1 MQFFITQKTKFPFCF
16 IPFLHTIIT
25 IRPPPLH
32 ASLHHHHTI
41 IITSHLCRH
50 ANPLTMPSLDYF
62 NYEIPSINVNLD
74 SLIDEFSG
82 AAPCR
87 RYGAVTHS
95 PPPGRDDNPDHDPYA
110 VPEDDE
116 PQDTTL

>member
-1 MQFFITQKTKFPFCF
+1 M
-16 IPFLHTIIT
+16 
-25 IRPPPLH
+25 
-32 ASLHHHHTI
+32 
-41 IITSHLCRH
+41 
-50 ANPLTMPSLDYF
+50 
-62 NYEIPSINVNLD
+62 NLD

-95 PPPGRDDNPDHDPYA
+95 PPPRRDDNPDHDPYA